1 MTSPLAAALVLPALL
16 AWAAI
21 ALLRR
26 SPLAARLA
34 DLPNERSL
42 HAAATPRVGGIGI
55 VLAVLPFGLLAAA
68 DPLPLILACA
78 LALSLVS
85 LVDDARNLPVQAR
98 LTAHGAAALVVAT
111 SWPALAGTGAV
122 HWAACAF
129 GVLAIM
135 WTTNLYNFM
144 DGADGLAAA
153 MAIVGFG
160 CYALAAFSAGN
171 LPLMF
176 ICAAIASAN
185 VGFLLHN
192 FPPARVFLG
201 DAGSIPLGFLA
212 AALGAEG
219 FVTGTW
225 PLAFPF
231 LAFSPFIADATVT
244 LARRALRRETLWRA
258 HRSHHY
264 QRLVLA
270 GWSRRRL
277 LAWSTVLMLA
287 GAASALLLARSG
299 FMLQCGIILAWVVVY
314 ALSFLAIDRS
324 TTRTAGTK
332 TQ

>member
-1 MTSPLAAALVLPALL
+1 LAAATVLPALI

-26 SPLAARLA
+26 SPLATRLA
-34 DLPNERSL
+34 DHPNERSL
-42 HAAATPRVGGIGI
+42 HAVATPRLGGIGI
-55 VLAVLPFGLLAAA
+55 MLAVLPFGLMLAAE
-68 DPLPLILACA
+68 PLPLILACA
-78 LALSLVS
+78 LALSLLS
-85 LVDDARNLPVQAR
+85 LADDVRSLPVQIR

-111 SWPALAGTGAV
+111 TWPAMASTTAL

-144 DGADGLAAA
+144 DGSDGLAAV
-153 MAIVGFG
+153 MAIAGFG
-160 CYALAAFSAGN
+160 CYALAATMAGN
-171 LPLMF
+171 LPLAF
-176 ICAAIASAN
+176 ICAALASASA
-185 VGFLLHN
+185 GFLAHN

-212 AALGAEG
+212 AALGLEG

-225 PLAFPF
+225 PLAFP
-231 LAFSPFIADATVT
+231 LLVFSPFIADATVT

-277 LAWSTVLMLA
+277 LAWSAVLMA
-287 GAASALLLARSG
+287 ASAASALVLARSSL
-299 FMLQCGIILAWVVVY
+299 MLQCGIILAWVVVY
-314 ALSFLAIDRS
+314 ALSFLAIERRI
-324 TTRTAGTK
+324 TRTAGT
-332 TQ
+332 TP